1 MVSAKTIFAYL
12 LYALLAA
19 ALFLVLLFPD
29 QAVKAYMD
37 SRLAVIDPS
46 LSMEAETIRPAIP
59 PGLKM
64 TDVDLNRNN
73 VRLAHFEDARVSPD
87 LSTVLQD
94 NKQVRFQ
101 ARIAE
106 GTVNGRATLEGADP
120 SGPLRVEADLS
131 DIRLGKLEAI
141 QTHVPFTLS
150 GSLKGRMT
158 HDGARAP
165 TGMTSGLLNVS
176 DLHIT
181 LKEPFFGI
189 AELVVDQTDAD
200 FSISGGNLRLKSL
213 TFDGP
218 MVEGKITGTIELRQP
233 FEQSR
238 LNLTGNAKPRPE
250 LLARLQETIP
260 QGIVNTRTMGTRGL
274 TFRVR
279 GSIDNP
285 DVSMR

>member
-1 MVSAKTIFAYL
+1 MKSLRVVAVVL
-12 LYALLAA
+12 VALLSAIV
-19 ALFLVLLFPD
+19 FLVLLFPD
-29 QAVKAYMD
+29 QAVKAYVD
-37 SRLAVIDPS
+37 SRLAAIDPS
-46 LSMEAETIRPAIP
+46 LSMVAETIRPAIP

-64 TDVDLNRNN
+64 IGVDLNRNH
-73 VRLAHFEDARVSPD
+73 VRLARFEDARVSPD
-87 LSTVLQD
+87 LTTVLQD
-94 NKQVRFQ
+94 KKQIRFQ

-131 DIRLGKLEAI
+131 EIRLGKLDAI
-141 QTHVPFTLS
+141 KTHAPFTLS
-150 GSLKGRMT
+150 GSLKGRVT

-165 TGMTSGLLNVS
+165 TGITSGLLNVS

-181 LKEPFFGI
+181 LKAPFFGI
-189 AELVVDQTDAD
+189 TELVMDQTDAD
-200 FSISGGNLRLKSL
+200 FSVSGGNLRLKSL

-238 LNLTGNAKPRPE
+238 LNLTGNAKPQPE

-260 QGIVNTRTMGTRGL
+260 QGVVNTRTMGTRGL

>member
-1 MVSAKTIFAYL
+1 MVSAKTILAYL

-19 ALFLVLLFPD
+19 ILFLVLLFPD
-29 QAVKAYMD
+29 QAVKAYVD
-37 SRLAVIDPS
+37 SRLAAIDPS
-46 LSMEAETIRPAIP
+46 LSMEAETIRPAMP

-64 TDVDLNRNN
+64 TGVDLNRNN

-87 LSTVLQD
+87 LATVLQD
-94 NKQVRFQ
+94 KKQVRFQ
-101 ARIAE
+101 ARIAG
-106 GTVNGRATLEGADP
+106 GTVNGRATLEGTGPA
-120 SGPLRVEADLS
+120 GPLRVEADLS
-131 DIRLGKLEAI
+131 DIRLGKLDAI
-141 QTHVPFTLS
+141 RTRVPFSLS
-150 GSLKGRMT
+150 GSLRGRIT

-165 TGMTSGLLNVS
+165 TGMTNGLLNVS

-181 LKEPFFGI
+181 LREPFFGI
-189 AELVVDQTDAD
+189 SELVMDQTDAD
-200 FSISGGNLRLKSL
+200 FSVSGGNLRLKSL

-233 FEQSR
+233 VEQSR

-250 LLARLQETIP
+250 LLARLQETLP

-279 GSIDNP
+279 GSIDDP
-285 DVSMR
+285 DLSMR